1 MARTPPLTR
10 TGEWTIPRTRA
21 GIRLRPR
28 AGWFPYVVV
37 GLALGWYALFVFY
50 PVVMAVWMSLHAWIV
65 ENPSASPWVGLRNY
79 RDLFAETSIF
89 PRAVRNTLVY
99 VVLRTGLLVP
109 LGLAL
114 ALLLNQFRRS
124 QRFYVFAIFLPSLV
138 SAAAV
143 GVLFRLIYQPTFGLI
158 NPILLDL
165 GFPRMGFLNDPDQ
178 ALYSVIAVDVWQSVG
193 FGTMIYLAGLLNIPE
208 TFIEAARI
216 DGANRWQLFWQI
228 KRPLLA
234 HTTLFVAV
242 ITLISSFQVFD
253 LILSMTGPPPGGPG
267 YATYTV
273 SFLIYNEALQ
283 RSQMGTGTAIA
294 VIMYLVIMVFTLIQ
308 IRWLR
313 PRWKY

>member
-1 MARTPPLTR
+1 MARSASVTQSPS
-10 TGEWTIPRTRA
+10 WTIPRVRTHV
-21 GIRLRPR
+21 RLRPR
-28 AGWFPYVVV
+28 GGWFPYLVV
-37 GLALGWYALFVFY
+37 GPALGWFGLFVFY
-50 PVVMAVWMSLHAWIV
+50 PVAMAVWTSLHAWIV
-65 ENPSASPWVGLRNY
+65 EDPAASPWVGLKNY
-79 RDLFAETSIF
+79 QDLFAETSIF
-89 PRAVRNTLVY
+89 PDAVRNTLIY
-99 VVLRTGLLVP
+99 VVLRTGVLVP

-114 ALLLNQFRRS
+114 ALLLSQFNRS
-124 QRFYVFAIFLPSLV
+124 QRFYIFAIFLPGLV

-158 NPILLDL
+158 NPILLNL
-165 GFPRMGFLNDPDQ
+165 GLPRMGFLNDPDQ
-178 ALYSVIAVDVWQSVG
+178 ALYSVIAVDIWQSVG
-193 FGTMIYLAGLLNIPE
+193 FGTIIYLAGLLNIPE
-208 TFIEAARI
+208 TFIEAALL

-267 YATYTV
+267 YSTYTV
-273 SFLIYNEALQ
+273 SFLIYNQAMQ

-313 PRWKY
+313 PRWEF